1 MKIHGEGIANKS
13 KSGQI
18 LDVYFPNIEFDN
30 QKTEF
35 KTIEITSN
43 AQEIMMLDWSKKD
56 LDEPIK
62 NAADAYFKLHLIL

>member
-13 KSGQI
+13 ESGQI

-35 KTIEITSN
+35 KTIKITSS
-43 AQEIMMLDWSKKD
+43 AQEIMMLSWSKND
-56 LDEPIK
+56 LDAQLK
-62 NAADAYFKLHLIL
+62 MLYMHILNYI